1 MDEKCQSGKGAQCF
15 FVLIF
20 LTFGLLRFGGLS
32 EKIITRTMFL
42 LSSLCANF
50 PSLCKKLIDNR
61 FDCSHNSTT
70 RRIKYLHGKA
80 LCEHCVFVLYAVGT
94 RYQCSQIQYVQN
106 NVYLI
111 YSAIAFPSQFYQTAF
126 GFAQFTLFSLL
137 FCFRICIARFKYFV
151 YLQCI

>member
-1 MDEKCQSGKGAQCF
+1 MPKWQRRLVFLCIDISYFWPAAFWWVIREDNYANY
-15 FVLIF
+15 VLIKF
-20 LTFGLLRFGGLS
+20 
-32 EKIITRTMFL
+32 
-42 LSSLCANF
+42 LCANF